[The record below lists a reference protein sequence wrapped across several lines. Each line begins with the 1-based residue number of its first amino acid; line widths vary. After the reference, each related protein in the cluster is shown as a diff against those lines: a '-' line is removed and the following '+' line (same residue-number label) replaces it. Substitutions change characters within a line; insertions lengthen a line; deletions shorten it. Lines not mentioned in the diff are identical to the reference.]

1 LSRFTDVRRSRSVLR
16 PLAALMLC
24 LVSSCA
30 WSFQDHEP
38 AYVTTHAPR
47 CTTVPGW
54 WLLDLAMAASEV
66 GGAIAAD
73 HGGQSNA
80 VVALALV
87 PVVFH
92 LFSFANGRSWAGDC
106 EKARR
111 DYDYAQLPDLSSRPA
126 PPPETTRRPLP
137 APPEPA
143 QPPPEPP
150 EPEPEPPEPTRHG

>member
-1 LSRFTDVRRSRSVLR
+1 MLSRFADVRRSRSVLR

-30 WSFQDHEP
+30 WSFQEHEP
-38 AYVTTHAPR
+38 VYVPTHAPR

-54 WLLDLAMAASEV
+54 WLLDLAIAATEV

-73 HGGQSNA
+73 HEGQSNA

-87 PVVFH
+87 PAVFH
-92 LFSFANGRSWAGDC
+92 LFSFASGRSWVGAC

-111 DYDYAQLPDLSSRPA
+111 DYDYARLPDISSRPA
-126 PPPETTRRPLP
+126 PPPETTQRRPAP
-137 APPEPA
+137 APP
-143 QPPPEPP
+143 PPPP
-150 EPEPEPPEPTRHG
+150 EPEP